1 MARLELRARGRQQN
15 SYIATVAV
23 AVAAV
28 VVAKPLL
35 LSSLRSTTTF
45 CHRVELWSRYVGCH
59 VVRGCMSSL
68 DDEKAAIVRRYIRDK
83 PQCNVPYSKRS
94 LYTNCPR
101 CTSTSIQGY
110 SLVWCRSRTAV
121 LYPQSHGK
129 SREKSP

>member
-35 LSSLRSTTTF
+35 LSSLRSTTKF
-45 CHRVELWSRYVGCH
+45 GRVELWSRYVGCH